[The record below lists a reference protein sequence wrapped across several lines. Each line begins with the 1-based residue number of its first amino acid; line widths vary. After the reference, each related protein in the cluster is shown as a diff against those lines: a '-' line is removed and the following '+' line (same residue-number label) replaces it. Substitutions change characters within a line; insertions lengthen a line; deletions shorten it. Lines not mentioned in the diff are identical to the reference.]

1 LIFAWF
7 TTTFCPFGYFMLR
20 AGIVGLPN
28 VGKSTLFNAVT
39 RTRKAEAANYPF
51 CTIDPNVGMVIVP
64 DPRLEPLAK
73 IAKTPVIIPAA
84 IEFVDIAGL
93 VKGASQGEGLGNK
106 FLTHIREVDA
116 LVQVV
121 RCFEDP
127 DIHHVTGAVDPIR
140 DIEII
145 STELVL
151 SDLETVRRRSDRIAK
166 DAKRGDKI
174 AVAEEAVLKKLDPHL
189 DAGKPAITLQLSTEE
204 KQIANGFFL
213 LTDKPTIFAANVKES
228 DLATADTNPF
238 VTKVREYARTHH
250 ACETVV
256 ISAQIESDLVDLSPA
271 EASEFLR
278 ELGVKE
284 SGVGALIRSTYH
296 LLGLRTFLTA
306 GEKEVRAWTI
316 HAGDT
321 APKAAGVIHSD
332 FERGFIKA
340 ETVAYDDLMKCGSV
354 AAAREKGLYRMEGK
368 EYVVQDGDVILFK
381 FNV

>member
-1 LIFAWF
+1 
-7 TTTFCPFGYFMLR
+7 MLK

-51 CTIDPNVGMVIVP
+51 CTIDPNVGIVTVP
-64 DPRLEPLAK
+64 DARLYVLK
-73 IAKTPVIIPAA
+73 DIAKTHVVIPAA

-93 VKGASQGEGLGNK
+93 VKGAAAGEGLGNK

-116 LVQVV
+116 IVQVV

-127 DIHHVTGAVDPIR
+127 DIHHVAGNVDPVR
-140 DIEII
+140 DIETIN
-145 STELVL
+145 TELVL
-151 SDLETVRRRSDRIAK
+151 ADLETVTKRLEKVAK
-166 DAKRGDKI
+166 DAKRGDKMAI
-174 AVAEEAVLKKLDPHL
+174 AEQAVLQKFQPVLN
-189 DAGKPAITLQLSTEE
+189 AGKPGLTVQLTPEE
-204 KQIANGFFL
+204 KNIARNFFL
-213 LTDKPTIFAANVKES
+213 LTDKPTIFACNVKES
-228 DLATADTNPF
+228 DLATAASNPY
-238 VTKVREYARTHH
+238 VVKVNDYVKTHL
-250 ACETVV
+250 ACEAVV
-256 ISAQIESDLVDLSPA
+256 ISAQIESDLIDLSDD
-271 EASEFLR
+271 EAKAFLK
-278 ELGVKE
+278 ELGVEE
-284 SGVGALIRSTYH
+284 SGVGALIRATYH
-296 LLGLRTFLTA
+296 LLGLRTYFTA

-340 ETVAYDDLMKCGSV
+340 ETVAYDDLVKCGSV

-368 EYVVQDGDVILFK
+368 EYVVQDGDVMLFK